1 MHSVT
6 QNKKRADGEVG
17 ALLAIVLA
25 V

>member
-6 QNKKRADGEVG
+6 QNLEVK
-17 ALLAIVLA
+17 IYV